1 MFVKNA
7 AVKQLENHH
16 KRPVLMKLVEFSRT
30 AEFDIKKRASVKRNN
45 GFLVDNLP
53 IWTSWLILGQI
64 VA

>member
-7 AVKQLENHH
+7 AVKQLENLHR
-16 KRPVLMKLVEFSRT
+16 RPVLMKLVEFSRT

-53 IWTSWLILGQI
+53 IWTLCLTLGQI

>member
-16 KRPVLMKLVEFSRT
+16 RRNILMKLVEFSRT
-30 AEFDIKKRASVKRNN
+30 AEFDIKKHASVQRNN

-53 IWTSWLILGQI
+53 IWTLCLILGH
-64 VA
+64 VLA

>member
-7 AVKQLENHH
+7 AMKQLENLH
-16 KRPVLMKLVEFSRT
+16 RRNILMKLVEFSRT

-53 IWTSWLILGQI
+53 IWTLCLTLGQI

>member
-1 MFVKNA
+1 MFDKNA

-16 KRPVLMKLVEFSRT
+16 RRTVLMKLVEFSRT

-53 IWTSWLILGQI
+53 IWTS
-64 VA
+64 

>member
-16 KRPVLMKLVEFSRT
+16 RRTVLMKLVEFSRT

-53 IWTSWLILGQI
+53 IWTLCLTLGQI